1 MVPTRVPGA
10 TATMPALTAD
20 ALASHILQLR
30 SHPGA
35 DNRLIVASRD
45 YYLVIA
51 ARQGDPTLTLEA
63 VANPN
68 LTAAA
73 ALTPGR
79 LEQLKQRGFREKQHH
94 GNLFRKLTLSAGA
107 ASNGELTRLCDEL
120 MTIFARAY
128 GVDAGE
134 PAVFDLQL
142 GDGEPLRNPDIIRLM
157 RTLSVRRDW
166 DARRA
171 LYAALLDATLLV
183 PVDPEAVTSD
193 EPLEVER
200 LGTFP
205 VFASFTDIDAL
216 RMWNPRGLPFR
227 ATPVAELVPRALAL
241 GAGSLLIN
249 PRGLVG
255 GELYRNELE
264 SLGDALKRRTS
275 LV

>member
-1 MVPTRVPGA
+1 
-10 TATMPALTAD
+10 MPVLTAE
-20 ALASHILQLR
+20 ALATHIRQLR
-30 SHPGA
+30 SPSPGHSGA
-35 DNRLIVASRD
+35 DNRLVVASRD
-45 YYLVIA
+45 YYIVLS
-51 ARQGDPTLTLEA
+51 ARADDPVLGVEA
-63 VANPN
+63 VANQN
-68 LTAAA
+68 LSSAA

-79 LEQLKQRGFREKQHH
+79 LEVLKQRGFRERPHH
-94 GNLFRKLTLSAGA
+94 NNLHRKLTITDDA
-107 ASNGELTRLCDEL
+107 ELTRLVDDL

-128 GVDAGE
+128 GVDPGE

-157 RTLSVRRDW
+157 RALSVRRDW

-183 PVDPEAVTSD
+183 PIDPEAVTID

-205 VFASFTDIDAL
+205 VIAAFTDIDAL
-216 RMWNPRGLPFR
+216 RMWNPRGLPYR
-227 ATPVAELVPRALAL
+227 PIAVAQLVPRALAMRV
-241 GAGSLLIN
+241 GSLLIN

-264 SLGDALKRRTS
+264 SLDGALKRRAS
-275 LV
+275 II